1 MPETGAAAALRV
13 AGATQSPTQKAVGL
27 IGFYREF
34 IGNL

>member
-27 IGFYREF
+27 VVDRDPAS
-34 IGNL
+34 